1 MVDGGF
7 VDQVGVPFSSDHT
20 HVSGLD
26 SATAPAPGAASNAH
40 YEIADEGTERL
51 TEVTT
56 QWVKDR
62 KVEMTIEKLDEFVVR
77 VSSERRN
84 SEIDPEWADR
94 RRRYRRRL
102 TRWKVAQLE
111 ERPNRRRRR
120 LKSGVRC
127 DPCVSGRGR

>member
-1 MVDGGF
+1 VDGGF

-20 HVSGLD
+20 HISCFD
-26 SATAPAPGAASNAH
+26 STTAPAPGAASNAH
-40 YEIADEGTERL
+40 YE
-51 TEVTT
+51 
-56 QWVKDR
+56 WVKDR

-94 RRRYRRRL
+94 RGRYRRRL
-102 TRWKVAQLE
+102 RRWKVAQLE